1 MLEIETNISEEE
13 DINNTIIEYKLD
25 ILLYTYIKQ

>member
-13 DINNTIIEYKLD
+13 DINNKIIEYKLD